1 VICFEVI
8 RERFLNG
15 SSIWRQN
22 SLDSVSK
29 GDYIV
34 RCSRPRRKGWASE
47 DQTIGSTS
55 NWCSL
60 PRYQVEPSFL
70 SKEDL
75 RKEIASLVPTGSEI
89 LTRSLDAW
97 SKMPNTE
104 RTLETMRDFTDV
116 LEALLKDIT
125 DASIPSVASETS

>member
-1 VICFEVI
+1 M
-8 RERFLNG
+8 
-15 SSIWRQN
+15 
-22 SLDSVSK
+22 
-29 GDYIV
+29 
-34 RCSRPRRKGWASE
+34 
-47 DQTIGSTS
+47 
-55 NWCSL
+55 
-60 PRYQVEPSFL
+60 
-70 SKEDL
+70 
-75 RKEIASLVPTGSEI
+75 KEIASLVPTGSEI